1 MTWSLLLA
9 THAFTAS
16 VALPLGAWQLF
27 RPTKGDHQHRLIG
40 RTWVVL
46 MLYVSFTSF
55 WIKELDPGEFSYIHI
70 LSVVTIVTVSLG
82 VLAAVRG
89 DIKSHRGNMIGSW
102 LGLVGAF
109 IGAVA
114 VPVRHIPTFVVTEPL
129 EALQAALSVAL
140 TTVLVVALARRL
152 TPSVSDQ
159 LVGDSLAVP
168 PDWPLVAPQSTQ
180 EIRPHDRRPA

>member
-9 THAFTAS
+9 THAFAAS

-27 RPTKGDHQHRLIG
+27 RPTKGDPWHRLAG
-40 RTWVVL
+40 RTWVML

-55 WIKELDPGEFSYIHI
+55 WIKELRPGEFSLIHI

-82 VLAAVRG
+82 LFAAIRG
-89 DIKSHRGNMIGSW
+89 DIQSHRGNMIGSW

-114 VPVRHIPTFVVTEPL
+114 VPARHIPQFVVTEPAQAL
-129 EALQAALSVAL
+129 AALVAVLVTTAAVVTLARFLAEALPTPASQ
-140 TTVLVVALARRL
+140 RRMA
-152 TPSVSDQ
+152 S
-159 LVGDSLAVP
+159 
-168 PDWPLVAPQSTQ
+168 
-180 EIRPHDRRPA
+180 

>member
-9 THAFTAS
+9 THAFAAS

-46 MLYVSFTSF
+46 MLYVSVTSF
-55 WIKELDPGEFSYIHI
+55 WIKELKPGEFSLIHI

-82 VLAAVRG
+82 LFAAIRG
-89 DIKSHRGNMIGSW
+89 DIQSHRGNMIGSW
-102 LGLVGAF
+102 LGLMGAF

-114 VPVRHIPTFVVTEPL
+114 VPVRHIPTFVVTEPV
-129 EALQAALSVAL
+129 QAFAAFVAVLATAATVVTLAKALSNAVDGVRQPAL
-140 TTVLVVALARRL
+140 RDL
-152 TPSVSDQ
+152 
-159 LVGDSLAVP
+159 
-168 PDWPLVAPQSTQ
+168 
-180 EIRPHDRRPA
+180 

>member
-1 MTWSLLLA
+1 MTWSLLLG
-9 THAFTAS
+9 THAFAAS

-55 WIKELDPGEFSYIHI
+55 WIKELKPGEFSLIHI
-70 LSVVTIVTVSLG
+70 LSVITIVTVSLG
-82 VLAAVRG
+82 LVAAIRG
-89 DIKSHRGNMIGSW
+89 DIQSHRGNMIGSW

-114 VPVRHIPTFVVTEPL
+114 VPARHIPTFVVTEPV
-129 EALQAALSVAL
+129 QAFAAFVA
-140 TTVLVVALARRL
+140 VLVTAAVVVTTAKALAGVV
-152 TPSVSDQ
+152 PESVSQ
-159 LVGDSLAVP
+159 
-168 PDWPLVAPQSTQ
+168 
-180 EIRPHDRRPA
+180 RRMAS

>member
-9 THAFTAS
+9 THAFAAS

-27 RPTKGDHQHRLIG
+27 RPTKGDQQHRLLG

-89 DIKSHRGNMIGSW
+89 DIRSHRGNMTGSW
-102 LGLVGAF
+102 IGLLGAF

-114 VPVRHIPTFVVTEPL
+114 VPVRHIPTFVVTEPT
-129 EALQAALSVAL
+129 QAFAAFVAVLVTTAVIVTAAKALSG
-140 TTVLVVALARRL
+140 ALAE
-152 TPSVSDQ
+152 S
-159 LVGDSLAVP
+159 
-168 PDWPLVAPQSTQ
+168 APQ
-180 EIRPHDRRPA
+180 RRMAS